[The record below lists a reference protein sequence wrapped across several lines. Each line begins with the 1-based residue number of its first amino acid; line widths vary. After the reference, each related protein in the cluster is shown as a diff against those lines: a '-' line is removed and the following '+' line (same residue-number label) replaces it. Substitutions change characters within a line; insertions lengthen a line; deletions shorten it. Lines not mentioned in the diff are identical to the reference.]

1 MSCCPNVLSR
11 CICFR
16 GTWRVSKAN
25 DDTTPLHDLVL
36 HPSAIDKKLNS
47 LISDWQSAILEYEN
61 LELAFLEECEAR
73 GVTNASE
80 ILNEMKADPR
90 LYLRGSE
97 LLKNWPVLH
106 DLTKMLVKVQDLQ
119 AQLPVQ
125 RERND
130 ATLQREDYLN
140 VYDADSPAKAG
151 DAGAFL
157 KKLSSTWSTRLNAVD
172 ATQGAV
178 LVKRGDQPLQL
189 RPRWPRY
196 LADISYDVIKV
207 NKFGQKMRRVLR
219 LTQHHVIS
227 LKDGAALTKFYPYRD
242 VRRAFLAAQTTLKI
256 VQRDGKVNTYLSPI
270 ALHIFQQI
278 VTRVKIRKALD
289 AAALDLLPQRSS
301 PAGADVNA
309 EVDAV
314 AAADFTPQATAT
326 IIAAISEANSNSADE
341 VLTLFAR
348 ELAERTILGLRQDA
362 ARADEASETPP
373 LTQTDDGGDAST
385 ELSEASPAAQS
396 TSMGDEPPPPPPPS
410 PLSAPAAPLSPT
422 LSASP
427 EKSLRL
433 VQATLRMTY
442 PAESAEG
449 AVQTQ
454 VRALLF
460 DTDTPENST
469 LLHFLRSVNDAA
481 SSLPLKNTLLK
492 VRHFIDGLHEYC
504 LESRGFALA
513 ALYRQQVQRRLTQAP
528 AATES
533 NDGGGAA
540 SPQLT
545 SRASL
550 RFLRENDLG
559 LAHVDADTL
568 TLLSLVIFLAVEEVV
583 FLSLR
588 SLLVRLYHAEEP
600 SRRAQELRLQ
610 RHVKALRSRSQEDWG
625 VPPQLVS
632 PLGWRSAAFELAAL
646 EHNLTPSVQLQVL
659 TRTFKSI
666 YHEFKFALLPRL
678 GDGTHCIAAD
688 DLVPIFLF
696 VFCQTPSLRH
706 CLQNRDFMWGLGHPD
721 QLRGEAGYFLTVYE
735 SALEC
740 VLQDTGLEATA
751 AVRFSSAGSGSG
763 SARYSVDSQSDAP
776 KPRLSFSQAA
786 LGLLRR
792 FSRSDPTGPL
802 EGGRG
807 ERTSSLS
814 LTMSRSRTSS
824 SSGSVS
830 GTVENPLLR
839 ALRLSEPQ
847 DIVRESFA

>member
-1 MSCCPNVLSR
+1 M
-11 CICFR
+11 
-16 GTWRVSKAN
+16 SKAN

-47 LISDWQSAILEYEN
+47 LICDWQSAILEYEN

-73 GVTNASE
+73 RVTNASE
-80 ILNEMKADPR
+80 ILSEMKADPR
-90 LYLRGSE
+90 VFLRGSE

-106 DLTKMLVKVQDLQ
+106 DLTKLCLKVQDLQ
-119 AQLPVQ
+119 AQLPLQ

-130 ATLQREDYLN
+130 ATLPRDDSLN
-140 VYDADSPAKAG
+140 VYDTDSPAKAA
-151 DAGAFL
+151 DGAFL

-178 LVKRGDQPLQL
+178 LVKRGDQSLQL

-256 VQRDGKVNTYLSPI
+256 VQRDGKINTYLSPI

-301 PAGADVNA
+301 PAEGSAEAEADTA
-309 EVDAV
+309 

-362 ARADEASETPP
+362 ARADEAQEAQSSA
-373 LTQTDDGGDAST
+373 QDDVGTDAAASAEPSDAS
-385 ELSEASPAAQS
+385 SAAQP
-396 TSMGDEPPPPPPPS
+396 TATDDEPPPPPPP
-410 PLSAPAAPLSPT
+410 AASLSPT
-422 LSASP
+422 ASPPLSASP

-460 DTDTPENST
+460 DSDTPENST

-481 SSLPLKNTLLK
+481 SSLPLKSTLLK

-528 AATES
+528 SDADSGDA
-533 NDGGGAA
+533 GGAV

-559 LAHVDADTL
+559 LAHVDAETL

-588 SLLVRLYHAEEP
+588 SLLVRRYHAEEP
-600 SRRAQELRLQ
+600 SRRAQELRVQ

-678 GDGTHCIAAD
+678 GDGAHCIAAD

-740 VLQDTGLEATA
+740 VLQDTGLEGG
-751 AVRFSSAGSGSG
+751 AVARFSSVGSRSGS
-763 SARYSVDSQSDAP
+763 SRYSVDSQADAP
-776 KPRLSFSQAA
+776 KARLSFSQAA

-792 FSRSDPTGPL
+792 LSRSDPAGPS
-802 EGGRG
+802 EGAPG
-807 ERTSSLS
+807 ERPSSLS
-814 LTMSRSRTSS
+814 LSMSRSRTSS
-824 SSGSVS
+824 SGSVS
-830 GTVENPLLR
+830 GAVENPLLR
-839 ALRLSEPQ
+839 ALRLPESQ
-847 DIVRESFA
+847 DLVRESFA

>member
-1 MSCCPNVLSR
+1 MSCCPNVFSR
-11 CICFR
+11 CIRLR

-47 LISDWQSAILEYEN
+47 LICDWQSAILEYEN

-73 GVTNASE
+73 RVTNASE
-80 ILNEMKADPR
+80 ILSEMKADPR
-90 LYLRGSE
+90 VFLRGSE
-97 LLKNWPVLH
+97 LLKNWPVLL
-106 DLTKMLVKVQDLQ
+106 DLTRLCLKVQDLQ
-119 AQLPVQ
+119 AQLPLQ

-130 ATLQREDYLN
+130 ATLPRDDSLN
-140 VYDADSPAKAG
+140 VYDADSPAKAV
-151 DAGAFL
+151 DGAFL

-256 VQRDGKVNTYLSPI
+256 VQRDGKINTYLSPI

-301 PAGADVNA
+301 PVEGSAEADVDTA
-309 EVDAV
+309 

-362 ARADEASETPP
+362 ARADEAGEAQSSA
-373 LTQTDDGGDAST
+373 QDDAGADAP
-385 ELSEASPAAQS
+385 ASAEPSDAAPAAPPTS
-396 TSMGDEPPPPPPPS
+396 TGDEPPPPPPV
-410 PLSAPAAPLSPT
+410 AASLSPT
-422 LSASP
+422 ASPALSASP

-460 DTDTPENST
+460 DSDTPENST

-481 SSLPLKNTLLK
+481 SSLPLKSTLLK

-513 ALYRQQVQRRLTQAP
+513 ALYRQQVQRRLTQA
-528 AATES
+528 AAAAES
-533 NDGGGAA
+533 SDAGGAL

-559 LAHVDADTL
+559 LAHVDAETL

-600 SRRAQELRLQ
+600 SRRAQELCLQ
-610 RHVKALRSRSQEDWG
+610 RHVKALRARSQEAWG

-740 VLQDTGLEATA
+740 VLQDTGIEGGAST
-751 AVRFSSAGSGSG
+751 RFSSVGSRSGS
-763 SARYSVDSQSDAP
+763 SRYSVDSQADAP
-776 KPRLSFSQAA
+776 KVRLSFSQAA

-792 FSRSDPTGPL
+792 FSRSDPTGPS
-802 EGGRG
+802 EGGQGGRA
-807 ERTSSLS
+807 SSLS
-814 LTMSRSRTSS
+814 LSSRSRTSS
-824 SSGSVS
+824 SGSASGAVD
-830 GTVENPLLR
+830 NPLLR
-839 ALRLSEPQ
+839 ALRLPESQ
-847 DIVRESFA
+847 DLVRESFA